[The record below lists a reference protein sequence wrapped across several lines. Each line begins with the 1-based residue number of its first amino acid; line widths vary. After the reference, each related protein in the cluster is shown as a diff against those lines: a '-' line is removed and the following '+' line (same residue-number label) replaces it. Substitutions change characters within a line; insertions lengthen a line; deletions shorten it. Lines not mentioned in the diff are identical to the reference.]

1 MDLVRLEREDVM
13 GKKFTRKTILWS
25 LWTLIV
31 PAGLVVVYNF
41 FPPSVA
47 DPWNLMAYI
56 LFFVLMSLMPMNIN
70 GASTFLVQWVTVAL
84 FLKYGIFIEM
94 LVSQLSMFIVLY
106 RSRTNEAQ
114 SLRIPFNSLM
124 FFLISLIAGL
134 AFVAAGGQIGS
145 LELSHVILYGLVFQV
160 VSLLSNQIIFQV
172 YDRISGNHSKF
183 FSIDAIWD
191 FVLMLVIFPYAIA
204 MYIFESYI
212 GVAALV
218 LLGVPFFIMTA
229 VLKMYNNSE
238 QVNIDLK
245 KAGAIGHQLATRL
258 ETEEVLDQ
266 FVVQVAKMFKVEYA
280 YVIDYRDDLQQ
291 MLRIYE
297 NNKLQ
302 PREIKSIPY
311 NKGIAGKVIIT
322 NDSYIYDVKSQWQDL
337 ITGNLPKDTESL
349 MATPIARNN
358 KTEGV
363 LVLASKK
370 KYAFAK
376 HQLQILEILSTYF
389 AVSLEKAGYMQK
401 VIAKS
406 ERCGLTK
413 LYNYRYLDESL
424 ESCIKEMN
432 EGRLKQL
439 SLIMMDIDHF
449 KSINDRYG
457 HQSGNDILVQLAD
470 ILREEI
476 GGEGTIARY
485 GGEEFVVLLTNYS
498 KDLAMLLAENLR
510 KRIEKHEFLIESD
523 LAADREQ
530 QIVHITLSIGVSTAP
545 DDSDEGMSLI
555 RNADRALY
563 IGAKQAGR
571 NKVAAYVK

>member
-1 MDLVRLEREDVM
+1 M
-13 GKKFTRKTILWS
+13 GSNFTRKKILWC
-25 LWTLIV
+25 LWALIV
-31 PAGLVVVYNF
+31 PAGLVLVYHF

-47 DPWNLMAYI
+47 DPWNLLAYV

-84 FLKYGIFIEM
+84 FLKYGLFIEM
-94 LVSQLSMFIVLY
+94 LVSQASMLIVLY
-106 RSRTNEAQ
+106 RIRTNEEQ

-124 FFLISLIAGL
+124 FFLVSLIAGL
-134 AFVAAGGQIGS
+134 AYIGAGGQIGS
-145 LELSHVILYGLVFQV
+145 LELSHVIVYGLIFQV
-160 VSLLSNQIIFQV
+160 VSVVSNQVIYKL
-172 YDRISGNHSKF
+172 YDYTTGNRSKF

-191 FVLMLVIFPYAIA
+191 FALMLVIFPFAVSL
-204 MYIFESYI
+204 YIFESHI
-212 GVAALV
+212 GVPALV
-218 LLGVPFFIMTA
+218 LLGVPFFIMAA
-229 VLKMYNNSE
+229 VMKRYTSSE

-245 KAGAIGHQLATRL
+245 RAGAIGHQLADRL
-258 ETEEVLDQ
+258 ETDEVLDQ

-280 YVIDYRDDLQQ
+280 YVIDYRDGQQQ

-297 NNKLQ
+297 NNQLQ
-302 PREIKSIPY
+302 PRKIASIPY
-311 NKGIAGKVIIT
+311 NKGIAGRVIIT
-322 NDSYIYDVKSQWQDL
+322 NEAYIYDEKSQWRDL
-337 ITGNLPKDTESL
+337 NTGNLPKDTESL

-370 KYAFAK
+370 RYAFTK

-389 AVSLEKAGYMQK
+389 AVSLEKTSYMQK

-424 ESCIKEMN
+424 ESCIADMHKGNLE
-432 EGRLKQL
+432 QL

-457 HQSGNDILVQLAD
+457 HQSGNDILVQLAA
-470 ILREEI
+470 ILTEEI
-476 GGEGTIARY
+476 GEEGTIARY
-485 GGEEFVVLLTNYS
+485 GGEEFVVLLADYS

-510 KRIEKHEFLIESD
+510 RRIEKHEFLIESD
-523 LAADREQ
+523 LGDDRGK

-545 DDSDEGMSLI
+545 EDSDEGMSLI

-571 NKVAAYVK
+571 NKVAAYSK

>member
-1 MDLVRLEREDVM
+1 M
-13 GKKFTRKTILWS
+13 GSNFTRKKILWC
-25 LWTLIV
+25 LWALIV
-31 PAGLVVVYNF
+31 PAGLVIVYHF

-47 DPWNLMAYI
+47 DPWNLLAYV

-84 FLKYGIFIEM
+84 FLKYGLFIEM
-94 LVSQLSMFIVLY
+94 LVSQASMLIVLY
-106 RSRTNEAQ
+106 RIRTNEEQ

-124 FFLISLIAGL
+124 FFLVSLIAGL
-134 AFVAAGGQIGS
+134 AYIGAGGQIGS
-145 LELSHVILYGLVFQV
+145 LELTHVIVYGLVFQV
-160 VSLLSNQIIFQV
+160 VSVLSNQVIYKL
-172 YDRISGNHSKF
+172 YDYTTGNRSKF

-191 FVLMLVIFPYAIA
+191 FVLMLVIFPFAIA
-204 MYIFESYI
+204 LYMFESYI
-212 GVAALV
+212 GIPALV
-218 LLGVPFFIMTA
+218 LLGVPFFIMAA
-229 VLKMYNNSE
+229 VMKKFTSSE

-245 KAGAIGHQLATRL
+245 RAGAIGHQLADRL
-258 ETEEVLDQ
+258 ETNEVLDQ

-280 YVIDYRDDLQQ
+280 YVIDYRDGQQQ

-297 NNKLQ
+297 NNQLQ
-302 PREIKSIPY
+302 PREIASIPY
-311 NKGIAGKVIIT
+311 NRGIAGKVIVT
-322 NDSYIYDVKSQWQDL
+322 NDSYIYDEKSQWQDL

-370 KYAFAK
+370 RYAFAK

-389 AVSLEKAGYMQK
+389 AVSLEKTSYMQK

-424 ESCIKEMN
+424 ESCIAEMHKGKL
-432 EGRLKQL
+432 EQL

-457 HQSGNDILVQLAD
+457 HQSGNDILVQLAA
-470 ILREEI
+470 ILTEEI
-476 GGEGTIARY
+476 GEEGTIARY
-485 GGEEFVVLLTNYS
+485 GGEEFVVLLTDYS

-510 KRIEKHEFLIESD
+510 RRIEKHEFLIKSD
-523 LAADREQ
+523 LGDDRGQ

-545 DDSDEGMSLI
+545 DDSDEGMALI

-571 NKVAAYVK
+571 NKVAAYSK

>member
-1 MDLVRLEREDVM
+1 M
-13 GKKFTRKTILWS
+13 GSSFTRKKILWC
-25 LWTLIV
+25 LWALIV
-31 PAGLVVVYNF
+31 PAGLVLVYNF

-47 DPWNLMAYI
+47 DPLNLGAFV

-84 FLKYGIFIEM
+84 FLKYGLLIEI
-94 LVSQLSMFIVLY
+94 LVSQVSVLIVLY
-106 RSRTNEAQ
+106 RIRTNEEQ
-114 SLRIPFNSLM
+114 SLRLPFNSLM
-124 FFLISLIAGL
+124 FFAVSLVAGL
-134 AFVAAGGQIGS
+134 TYLAAGGEIGS
-145 LELSHVILYGLVFQV
+145 LELSHVIVYGLIFQV
-160 VSLLSNQIIFQV
+160 VSVLTNQIIYQL
-172 YDRISGNHSKF
+172 YDYTTGNRSKF

-191 FVLMLVIFPYAIA
+191 FSLMLLIFPFAVA
-204 MYIFESYI
+204 LYIFESYI
-212 GVAALV
+212 GIPALI
-218 LLGVPFFIMTA
+218 LLGVPFFIMAA
-229 VLKMYNNSE
+229 VMKKFTSSE

-245 KAGAIGHQLATRL
+245 KAGVIGHQLADRL
-258 ETEEVLDQ
+258 ETTEVLDQ

-280 YVIDYRDDLQQ
+280 YVIDYRDEQQ
-291 MLRIYE
+291 QILRIFE

-302 PREIKSIPY
+302 PRVIAPIPY
-311 NKGIAGKVIIT
+311 YKGIAGKVIVT
-322 NDSYIYDVKSQWQDL
+322 NNSYIYDEKSQWQEL
-337 ITGNLPKDTESL
+337 ITGNLPEDTQSL

-424 ESCIKEMN
+424 ESCIKEMEKGN
-432 EGRLKQL
+432 LEKL
-439 SLIMMDIDHF
+439 SLVMMDIDHF

-476 GGEGTIARY
+476 GNEGTIARY
-485 GGEEFVVLLTNYS
+485 GGEEFVVLLPDYS

-510 KRIEKHEFLIESD
+510 RRIEKHEFLIESD
-523 LAADREQ
+523 LGEDRGQ
-530 QIVHITLSIGVSTAP
+530 QVIHITLSIGVSTAP
-545 DDSDEGMSLI
+545 DDSDEGMALI

>member
-1 MDLVRLEREDVM
+1 M
-13 GKKFTRKTILWS
+13 GRNLTRKKILWC
-25 LWTLIV
+25 LWAIIV
-31 PAGLVVVYNF
+31 PAGLVLVYHF

-47 DPWNLMAYI
+47 DPWNLLAYV

-84 FLKYGIFIEM
+84 FLKYGLFIEM
-94 LVSQLSMFIVLY
+94 LVSQASMLIVLY
-106 RSRTNEAQ
+106 RIRTNEEQ

-124 FFLISLIAGL
+124 FFLVSLIAGL
-134 AFVAAGGQIGS
+134 AYIGAGGQIGS
-145 LELSHVILYGLVFQV
+145 LELSHVIVYGLIFQV
-160 VSLLSNQIIFQV
+160 VSVVSNQVIYKL
-172 YDRISGNHSKF
+172 YDYTTGNRSKF

-191 FVLMLVIFPYAIA
+191 FALMLVIFPFAVSL
-204 MYIFESYI
+204 YIFESHI
-212 GVAALV
+212 GVPALV
-218 LLGVPFFIMTA
+218 LLGVPFFIMAA
-229 VLKMYNNSE
+229 VMKRYTSSE

-245 KAGAIGHQLATRL
+245 RAGAIGHQLADRL
-258 ETEEVLDQ
+258 ETDEVLDQ

-280 YVIDYRDDLQQ
+280 YVIDYRDGQQQ

-297 NNKLQ
+297 NNQLQ
-302 PREIKSIPY
+302 PRKIASIPY
-311 NKGIAGKVIIT
+311 NKGIAGRVIIT
-322 NDSYIYDVKSQWQDL
+322 NEAYIYDEKSQWRDL
-337 ITGNLPKDTESL
+337 NTGNLPKDTESL

-363 LVLASKK
+363 LVLASRKR
-370 KYAFAK
+370 YAFTK

-389 AVSLEKAGYMQK
+389 AVSLEKTSYMQK

-424 ESCIKEMN
+424 ESCIADMHKGNLE
-432 EGRLKQL
+432 QL

-457 HQSGNDILVQLAD
+457 HQSGNDILVQLAA
-470 ILREEI
+470 ILTEEI
-476 GGEGTIARY
+476 GEEGTIARY
-485 GGEEFVVLLTNYS
+485 GGEEFVVLLADYS

-510 KRIEKHEFLIESD
+510 RRIEKHEFLIESD
-523 LAADREQ
+523 LGDDRGK

-545 DDSDEGMSLI
+545 EDSDEGMSLI

-571 NKVAAYVK
+571 NKVAAYSK

>member
-1 MDLVRLEREDVM
+1 M
-13 GKKFTRKTILWS
+13 GGNFSRKMILWG

-31 PAGLVVVYNF
+31 PAGLVLVYNF
-41 FPPSVA
+41 FPPTVA
-47 DPWNLMAYI
+47 DPWNLLAYV

-70 GASTFLVQWVTVAL
+70 GASTFLIQWVTVAL
-84 FLKYGIFIEM
+84 FLKYGIFIEI
-94 LVSQLSMFIVLY
+94 LVSQLSMLIVLY
-106 RSRTNEAQ
+106 RSRTNEEQ

-124 FFLISLIAGL
+124 FFLVSLIAGL
-134 AFVAAGGQIGS
+134 AYLAAGGEIGS
-145 LELSHVILYGLVFQV
+145 LELAHVIVYGLIFQV
-160 VSLLSNQIIFQV
+160 VSVLSNQVIYHL
-172 YDRISGNHSKF
+172 YDSTTGNRNKF
-183 FSIDAIWD
+183 FSIDAVWD
-191 FVLMLVIFPYAIA
+191 FVLMLVIFPYAIGLY
-204 MYIFESYI
+204 MFESYI
-212 GVAALV
+212 GITALV
-218 LLGVPFFIMTA
+218 LLGVPFFIVTA

-258 ETEEVLDQ
+258 EPGEVLDQ
-266 FVVQVAKMFKVEYA
+266 FVVEVAKMFKVEYA
-280 YVIDYRDDLQQ
+280 YVIDYRDGQQ
-291 MLRIYE
+291 QILRIYE

-302 PREIKSIPY
+302 PREIASIPY
-311 NKGIAGKVIIT
+311 DKGIAGKVIVT
-322 NDSYIYDVKSQWQDL
+322 NSSYLYDEKGQWQDL
-337 ITGNLPKDTESL
+337 VTGNLPKGTESL

-424 ESCIKEMN
+424 ESCIEEMN
-432 EGRLKQL
+432 NGRLAQL

-449 KSINDRYG
+449 KSINDLYG

-470 ILREEI
+470 ILRAEI
-476 GGEGTIARY
+476 GDEGTIARY
-485 GGEEFVVLLTNYS
+485 GGEEFVVLLPDYS

-523 LAADREQ
+523 LAANRQQ

-571 NKVAAYVK
+571 NKVAAYSK

>member
-1 MDLVRLEREDVM
+1 MESN
-13 GKKFTRKTILWS
+13 FTRKKILWC
-25 LWTLIV
+25 LWALIV
-31 PAGLVVVYNF
+31 PAGLVLVYHY

-47 DPWNLMAYI
+47 DPWNLLAYV

-84 FLKYGIFIEM
+84 FLKYGLFIEM
-94 LVSQLSMFIVLY
+94 LVSQVSMLIVLY
-106 RSRTNEAQ
+106 RIRTNEEQ

-124 FFLISLIAGL
+124 FFLVSLIAGL
-134 AFVAAGGQIGS
+134 AYIGAGGHIGS
-145 LELSHVILYGLVFQV
+145 LELSHVIVYGLVFQV
-160 VSLLSNQIIFQV
+160 VSVLSNQVIYQL
-172 YDRISGNHSKF
+172 YDYTTGNRGKF

-191 FVLMLVIFPYAIA
+191 FALMLVIFPFAIA
-204 MYIFESYI
+204 LYMFESYI
-212 GVAALV
+212 GIPALI
-218 LLGVPFFIMTA
+218 LLGVPFFIMAA
-229 VLKMYNNSE
+229 VMKKFTSSE

-245 KAGAIGHQLATRL
+245 RAGAIGHQLADRL
-258 ETEEVLDQ
+258 EANEVLDQ

-280 YVIDYRDDLQQ
+280 YVIDYRDGQQQ

-297 NNKLQ
+297 NNQLQ
-302 PREIKSIPY
+302 PREIASIPY
-311 NKGIAGKVIIT
+311 NRGIAGKVIVT
-322 NDSYIYDVKSQWQDL
+322 NNSYIYDEKSQWSEL

-370 KYAFAK
+370 RYAFAK

-389 AVSLEKAGYMQK
+389 AVSVEKAGYMQK
-401 VIAKS
+401 IIAKS

-424 ESCIKEMN
+424 ESCIKEMEKGN
-432 EGRLKQL
+432 LEQL
-439 SLIMMDIDHF
+439 SLVMMDIDHF

-457 HQSGNDILVQLAD
+457 HQSGNDILIQLAD

-476 GGEGTIARY
+476 GDEGTIARY
-485 GGEEFVVLLTNYS
+485 GGEEFVVLLQDYS
-498 KDLAMLLAENLR
+498 KELAMLLAENLR
-510 KRIEKHEFLIESD
+510 RRIEKHEFLIESD
-523 LAADREQ
+523 LGEDRGQ
-530 QIVHITLSIGVSTAP
+530 QVVHITLSIGVSTAP
-545 DDSDEGMSLI
+545 DDSDEGMALI

-571 NKVAAYVK
+571 NKVAAYSK

>member
-1 MDLVRLEREDVM
+1 M
-13 GKKFTRKTILWS
+13 GEKITRKMILWG

-31 PAGLVVVYNF
+31 PAGLMLIFRF
-41 FPPSVA
+41 FPPTVA
-47 DPWNLMAYI
+47 DPWNLVAYV
-56 LFFVLMSLMPMNIN
+56 LFFVLMSLMPMSIN

-94 LVSQLSMFIVLY
+94 LVSQLSMLIVLY

-124 FFLISLIAGL
+124 LFMVSLFAGL
-134 AFVAAGGQIGS
+134 AFLAAGGEIGS
-145 LELSHVILYGLVFQV
+145 LELSHVIFYGLIFQV
-160 VSLLSNQIIFQV
+160 MSVFSNQIIYQF
-172 YDRISGNHSKF
+172 YDYTTGNRNKF
-183 FSIDAIWD
+183 FSIDAVWD

-204 MYIFESYI
+204 LYIFESYI
-212 GVAALV
+212 GITALV

-258 ETEEVLDQ
+258 EPGEVLDQ

-280 YVIDYRDDLQQ
+280 YVIDYRDEQQ
-291 MLRIYE
+291 QILRIYE

-302 PREIKSIPY
+302 PREIASIPY
-311 NKGIAGKVIIT
+311 NKGIAGKVIVT
-322 NDSYIYDVKSQWQDL
+322 NSSYIYDEKSQWQDL
-337 ITGNLPKDTESL
+337 VTGNLPKGTESL

-413 LYNYRYLDESL
+413 LYNYRYLEESL
-424 ESCIKEMN
+424 ESCIEEMN
-432 EGRLKQL
+432 RGRLEKL

-449 KSINDRYG
+449 KGINDRYG

-470 ILREEI
+470 ILRQEI
-476 GGEGTIARY
+476 GDEGTIARY
-485 GGEEFVVLLTNYS
+485 GGEEFVVLLPDYS

-510 KRIEKHEFLIESD
+510 KHIEKHEFLIESD

-530 QIVHITLSIGVSTAP
+530 QIVHITMSIGVSTAP
-545 DDSDEGMSLI
+545 EDSDEGMSLI

-571 NKVAAYVK
+571 NKVAAYSK

>member
-1 MDLVRLEREDVM
+1 MRSN
-13 GKKFTRKTILWS
+13 FTRKKILWC
-25 LWTLIV
+25 LWALIV
-31 PAGLVVVYNF
+31 PAGLVLVYHH

-47 DPWNLMAYI
+47 DPWDLLAYV

-84 FLKYGIFIEM
+84 FLKYGLFIEM
-94 LVSQLSMFIVLY
+94 LVSQVSMLIVLY
-106 RSRTNEAQ
+106 RIRTNEEQ

-124 FFLISLIAGL
+124 FFLVSLIAGL
-134 AFVAAGGQIGS
+134 AYIGAGGQIGS
-145 LELSHVILYGLVFQV
+145 LELPHVIIYGLIFQV
-160 VSLLSNQIIFQV
+160 VSVISNQIIYYF
-172 YDRISGNHSKF
+172 YDYTTSNRSKF

-191 FVLMLVIFPYAIA
+191 FALMLVIFPFAIA
-204 MYIFESYI
+204 LYMFESYI
-212 GVAALV
+212 GIPALI
-218 LLGVPFFIMTA
+218 LLGVPFFIMAT
-229 VLKMYNNSE
+229 VMKKFTSSE

-245 KAGAIGHQLATRL
+245 RAGAIGHQLADRL
-258 ETEEVLDQ
+258 EANEVLDQ
-266 FVVQVAKMFKVEYA
+266 FVVEVAKMFKVEYA
-280 YVIDYRDDLQQ
+280 YVIDYRDGQQQ

-297 NNKLQ
+297 NNQLQ
-302 PREIKSIPY
+302 PREIASIPY
-311 NKGIAGKVIIT
+311 NRGIAGKVIVT
-322 NDSYIYDVKSQWQDL
+322 NNSYIYDEKSQWSEL

-370 KYAFAK
+370 RYAFAK

-401 VIAKS
+401 IIAKS

-413 LYNYRYLDESL
+413 LYNYRFLDESL
-424 ESCIKEMN
+424 ESCIKEMEKGN
-432 EGRLKQL
+432 LEQL
-439 SLIMMDIDHF
+439 SLVMMDIDHF

-476 GGEGTIARY
+476 GDEGTIARY
-485 GGEEFVVLLTNYS
+485 GGEEFVVLLSDYS
-498 KDLAMLLAENLR
+498 KELAMLLAENLR
-510 KRIEKHEFLIESD
+510 RRIEKHEFLIESD
-523 LAADREQ
+523 LGEDRGQ
-530 QIVHITLSIGVSTAP
+530 QVVHITLSIGVSSAP
-545 DDSDEGMSLI
+545 DDSDEGMALI

-571 NKVAAYVK
+571 NKVAAYSK

>member
-1 MDLVRLEREDVM
+1 M
-13 GKKFTRKTILWS
+13 GRDSTRKKILWC
-25 LWTLIV
+25 LWALIV
-31 PAGLVVVYNF
+31 PAGLVLVYTL

-47 DPWNLMAYI
+47 NPWNLAAYV
-56 LFFVLMSLMPMNIN
+56 LFFVLMSSMPMNIN

-94 LVSQLSMFIVLY
+94 LVSQLSMLIVLY

-114 SLRIPFNSLM
+114 SLRIPLNSLM
-124 FFLISLIAGL
+124 FFLVSLIAGL
-134 AFVAAGGQIGS
+134 AYMAAGGQIGS
-145 LELSHVILYGLVFQV
+145 LELSHVIVYGLVFQV
-160 VSLLSNQIIFQV
+160 VSVLSNQVIYQF
-172 YDRISGNHSKF
+172 YDYTTGNRSKF
-183 FSIDAIWD
+183 FSVDAKWD
-191 FVLMLVIFPYAIA
+191 FALMLVIFPYAIA
-204 MYIFESYI
+204 LYMFESYI
-212 GVAALV
+212 GIEALI
-218 LLGVPFFIMTA
+218 LLGVPFFIMSA

-245 KAGAIGHQLATRL
+245 KAGAIGHQLADHL
-258 ETEEVLDQ
+258 ETAEVLDQ

-280 YVIDYRDDLQQ
+280 YVIDYRDGQQQ

-297 NNKLQ
+297 NNQLQ
-302 PREIKSIPY
+302 GRKIASIPY
-311 NKGIAGKVIIT
+311 DKGIAGRVIIT
-322 NDSYIYDVKSQWQDL
+322 NDSFIYDEKSQWQHL
-337 ITGNLPKDTESL
+337 MTGNLPKDTESL

-424 ESCIKEMN
+424 ESCIVEMN
-432 EGRLKQL
+432 EGRMEKL
-439 SLIMMDIDHF
+439 SLVMMDIDHF

-476 GGEGTIARY
+476 GNEGTIARY
-485 GGEEFVVLLTNYS
+485 GGEEFVVLLQDYS

-510 KRIEKHEFLIESD
+510 RRIEKHDFLIESD
-523 LAADREQ
+523 LEADRQQ
-530 QIVHITLSIGVSTAP
+530 QIIHITLSIGVSTAP

-571 NKVAAYVK
+571 NKVAAYSK

>member
-1 MDLVRLEREDVM
+1 M
-13 GKKFTRKTILWS
+13 GSNFTRKKILWC
-25 LWTLIV
+25 LWALIV
-31 PAGLVVVYNF
+31 PAGLVIVYHF

-47 DPWNLMAYI
+47 DPWNLLAYV

-84 FLKYGIFIEM
+84 FLKYGLFIEM
-94 LVSQLSMFIVLY
+94 LVSQASMLIVLY
-106 RSRTNEAQ
+106 RIRTNEEQ

-124 FFLISLIAGL
+124 FFLVSLIAGL
-134 AFVAAGGQIGS
+134 AYIGAGGQIGS
-145 LELSHVILYGLVFQV
+145 LELTHVIVYGLVFQV
-160 VSLLSNQIIFQV
+160 VSVLSNQVIYKL
-172 YDRISGNHSKF
+172 YDYTTGNRSKF

-191 FVLMLVIFPYAIA
+191 FALMLVIFPFAIA
-204 MYIFESYI
+204 LYMFESYI
-212 GVAALV
+212 GIPALV
-218 LLGVPFFIMTA
+218 LLGVPFFIMAA
-229 VLKMYNNSE
+229 VMKKFTSSE

-245 KAGAIGHQLATRL
+245 RAGAIGHQLADRL
-258 ETEEVLDQ
+258 ETNEVLDQ

-280 YVIDYRDDLQQ
+280 YVIDYRDGQQQ

-297 NNKLQ
+297 NNQLQ
-302 PREIKSIPY
+302 PREIASIPY
-311 NKGIAGKVIIT
+311 NRGIAGKVIVT
-322 NDSYIYDVKSQWQDL
+322 NDSYIYDEKSQWQDL

-370 KYAFAK
+370 RYAFAK

-389 AVSLEKAGYMQK
+389 AVSLEKTSYMQK

-424 ESCIKEMN
+424 ESCIAEMHKGKL
-432 EGRLKQL
+432 EQL

-457 HQSGNDILVQLAD
+457 HQSGNDILVQLAA
-470 ILREEI
+470 ILTEEI
-476 GGEGTIARY
+476 GEEGTIARY
-485 GGEEFVVLLTNYS
+485 GGEEFVVLLTDYS

-510 KRIEKHEFLIESD
+510 RRIEKHEFLIKSD
-523 LAADREQ
+523 LGDDRGQ

-545 DDSDEGMSLI
+545 DDSDEGMALI

-571 NKVAAYVK
+571 NKVAAYSK

>member
-1 MDLVRLEREDVM
+1 M
-13 GKKFTRKTILWS
+13 GSLFTRKKILWC
-25 LWTLIV
+25 LWALIV
-31 PAGLVVVYNF
+31 PVGLVLVYQF
-41 FPPSVA
+41 FPPTVA
-47 DPWNLMAYI
+47 DPLNLVAFI

-84 FLKYGIFIEM
+84 FLKYGLFIEI
-94 LVSQLSMFIVLY
+94 LVSQVSMLIVLY
-106 RSRTNEAQ
+106 RIRTNEEQ
-114 SLRIPFNSLM
+114 SLRFPFNSLM
-124 FFLISLIAGL
+124 FFAVSLIAGL
-134 AFVAAGGQIGS
+134 TYIAAGGEIGS
-145 LELSHVILYGLVFQV
+145 LELSHIIVYGLMFQV
-160 VSLLSNQIIFQV
+160 MSVITNQVIYQF
-172 YDRISGNHSKF
+172 YDYTAGGHTNF

-191 FVLMLVIFPYAIA
+191 FALMLVIFPFAIA
-204 MYIFESYI
+204 LYLFESYI
-212 GVAALV
+212 GIPALV
-218 LLGVPFFIMTA
+218 LLGVPFFIMAA
-229 VLKMYNNSE
+229 VMKKFTNSE

-245 KAGAIGHQLATRL
+245 KAGAIGHQLADRL
-258 ETEEVLDQ
+258 EPEEVLDQ

-280 YVIDYRDDLQQ
+280 YIIDYRDGQQ
-291 MLRIYE
+291 QLLRIYE
-297 NNKLQ
+297 NNQLQ
-302 PREIKSIPY
+302 PRKIESIPY
-311 NKGIAGKVIIT
+311 NRGIAGKVIVT
-322 NDSYIYDVKSQWQDL
+322 NKSYIYDEKGQWQDL
-337 ITGNLPKDTESL
+337 VTGNLPKDTESL

-363 LVLASKK
+363 LVMASKK

-389 AVSLEKAGYMQK
+389 AVSIEKAGYMQK

-432 EGRLKQL
+432 EGRLDQL

-470 ILREEI
+470 ILRQEI
-476 GGEGTIARY
+476 GEEGTIARY
-485 GGEEFVVLLTNYS
+485 GGEEFVVLLPDYS

-510 KRIEKHEFLIESD
+510 RRIEKHEFLIESD
-523 LAADREQ
+523 LGEDRGQ

>member
-1 MDLVRLEREDVM
+1 MK
-13 GKKFTRKTILWS
+13 GNFTRKKILWC
-25 LWTLIV
+25 LWALIV
-31 PAGLVVVYNF
+31 PAGLVLVYHY

-47 DPWNLMAYI
+47 DPWNLLAYV

-84 FLKYGIFIEM
+84 FLKYGLFIEM
-94 LVSQLSMFIVLY
+94 LVSQVSMLIVLY
-106 RSRTNEAQ
+106 RIRTNEEQ

-124 FFLISLIAGL
+124 FFLVSLIAGL
-134 AFVAAGGQIGS
+134 AYIGAGGQIGS
-145 LELSHVILYGLVFQV
+145 LELSHVIVYGLVFQV
-160 VSLLSNQIIFQV
+160 VSVLSNQVIYQL
-172 YDRISGNHSKF
+172 YDYTTGNRGKF

-191 FVLMLVIFPYAIA
+191 FALMLVIFPFAIA
-204 MYIFESYI
+204 LYMFESYI
-212 GVAALV
+212 GIPALI
-218 LLGVPFFIMTA
+218 LLGVPFFIMAA
-229 VLKMYNNSE
+229 VMKKFTSSE

-245 KAGAIGHQLATRL
+245 RAGAIGHQLADRL
-258 ETEEVLDQ
+258 EANEVLDQ

-280 YVIDYRDDLQQ
+280 YVIDYRDGQQQ

-297 NNKLQ
+297 NNQLQ
-302 PREIKSIPY
+302 PREIASIPY
-311 NKGIAGKVIIT
+311 NRGIAGKVIVT
-322 NDSYIYDVKSQWQDL
+322 NNSYIYDEKSQWREL

-370 KYAFAK
+370 RYAFAK

-389 AVSLEKAGYMQK
+389 AVSVEKAGYMQK
-401 VIAKS
+401 IIAKS

-424 ESCIKEMN
+424 ESCIKEMEKGN
-432 EGRLKQL
+432 LEQL
-439 SLIMMDIDHF
+439 SLVMMDIDHF

-457 HQSGNDILVQLAD
+457 HQSGNDILIQLAD

-476 GGEGTIARY
+476 GDEGTIARY
-485 GGEEFVVLLTNYS
+485 GGEEFVVLLQDYS
-498 KDLAMLLAENLR
+498 KELAMLLAENLR
-510 KRIEKHEFLIESD
+510 RRIEKHEFLIESD
-523 LAADREQ
+523 LGEDRGQ
-530 QIVHITLSIGVSTAP
+530 QVVHITLSIGVSTAP
-545 DDSDEGMSLI
+545 DDSDEGMALI

-571 NKVAAYVK
+571 NKVAAYSK

>member
-1 MDLVRLEREDVM
+1 M
-13 GKKFTRKTILWS
+13 GGNFTRKAVLWC
-25 LWTLIV
+25 LWALIV
-31 PAGLVVVYNF
+31 PAGLVIVYHF
-41 FPPSVA
+41 YPPSVA
-47 DPWNLMAYI
+47 EPSNLLAYI

-84 FLKYGIFIEM
+84 FLKYGLFIEM
-94 LVSQLSMFIVLY
+94 LVSQLTMLIVLY
-106 RSRTNEAQ
+106 RSRTNEEQ

-124 FFLISLIAGL
+124 FFLVSLIAGL
-134 AFVAAGGQIGS
+134 AYMAAGGEIGT
-145 LELSHVILYGLVFQV
+145 LALSEVFVYGLIFQV
-160 VSLLSNQIIFQV
+160 VSVVSNQIIYHF
-172 YDRISGNHSKF
+172 YDYTTGSRNKF
-183 FSIDAIWD
+183 FSVDAIWD
-191 FVLMLVIFPYAIA
+191 FALMLALFPFAIA
-204 MYIFESYI
+204 LYIFESYI

-245 KAGAIGHQLATRL
+245 KAGDIGHQLADRL
-258 ETEEVLDQ
+258 ETGEVLDQ
-266 FVVQVAKMFKVEYA
+266 FVVQVAKMFEVEYA
-280 YVIDYRDDLQQ
+280 YVVDYRDDQQQ
-291 MLRIYE
+291 MLRVYE
-297 NNKLQ
+297 NNHLQ
-302 PREIKSIPY
+302 AREIESLPY
-311 NKGIAGKVIIT
+311 NRGIAGKVITT
-322 NDSYIYDVKSQWQDL
+322 NDSFIYDEKNQWRDL
-337 ITGNLPKDTESL
+337 ITGNLPEDTESL

-389 AVSLEKAGYMQK
+389 GVSLEKAGYMQK

-413 LYNYRYLDESL
+413 LYNYRYLDETL
-424 ESCIKEMN
+424 ESCIEELNKGHLEH
-432 EGRLKQL
+432 L
-439 SLIMMDIDHF
+439 SLVMMDIDHF

-470 ILREEI
+470 VLREEI
-476 GGEGTIARY
+476 GEEGTIARY
-485 GGEEFVVLLTNYS
+485 GGEEFVVLLPDYS
-498 KDLAMLLAENLR
+498 KDVAMLLAENLR

-523 LAADREQ
+523 LADDRQ
-530 QIVHITLSIGVSTAP
+530 QQVVHITLSIGVSTAP

>member
-1 MDLVRLEREDVM
+1 M
-13 GKKFTRKTILWS
+13 GGNFTRKKILWF
-25 LWTLIV
+25 LWALIV
-31 PAGLVVVYNF
+31 PVGLVLVYNF
-41 FPPSVA
+41 FPPFVA
-47 DPWNLMAYI
+47 DPMNLGAFI

-94 LVSQLSMFIVLY
+94 LVTQLSMLIVLY
-106 RSRTNEAQ
+106 RSRTNEEQ

-124 FFLISLIAGL
+124 FFLVSLIAGL
-134 AFVAAGGQIGS
+134 AYLAAGGQIGS
-145 LELSHVILYGLVFQV
+145 LELSHVIVYGLIFQV
-160 VSLLSNQIIFQV
+160 VSVLANQVIYHL
-172 YDRISGNHSKF
+172 YDSTTGTRNKF
-183 FSIDAIWD
+183 FSVDAVWD
-191 FVLMLVIFPYAIA
+191 FALMLVIFPYAIA
-204 MYIFESYI
+204 LYMFESYI

-218 LLGVPFFIMTA
+218 LLGVPFFILTA

-245 KAGAIGHQLATRL
+245 KAGEIGHQLATRL
-258 ETEEVLDQ
+258 EPGEVLDQ

-280 YVIDYRDDLQQ
+280 YVIDYRDGQQ
-291 MLRIYE
+291 QILRIYE

-302 PREIKSIPY
+302 PREIASIPY
-311 NKGIAGKVIIT
+311 DKGIAGKVIVT
-322 NDSYIYDVKSQWQDL
+322 NNSCIYDEKSQWQELD
-337 ITGNLPKDTESL
+337 TGNLPKDTESL

-376 HQLQILEILSTYF
+376 HQLQILDILSTYF

-413 LYNYRYLDESL
+413 LYNYRFLDESL
-424 ESCIKEMN
+424 ESCIEEVN
-432 EGRLKQL
+432 AGRLETL

-457 HQSGNDILVQLAD
+457 HQSGNEILIQLAD
-470 ILREEI
+470 ILRKEI
-476 GGEGTIARY
+476 GDEGTIARY
-485 GGEEFVVLLTNYS
+485 GGEEFVVLLADYS

-510 KRIEKHEFLIESD
+510 RRIEKHEFLIESD
-523 LAADREQ
+523 LGEDREQ
-530 QIVHITLSIGVSTAP
+530 QVVHITLSIGVSTAP

-563 IGAKQAGR
+563 LGAKQAGR

>member
-1 MDLVRLEREDVM
+1 M
-13 GKKFTRKTILWS
+13 GGNFTRKAVLWC
-25 LWTLIV
+25 LWALIV
-31 PAGLVVVYNF
+31 PAGLVIVYHF
-41 FPPSVA
+41 YPPSVA
-47 DPWNLMAYI
+47 EPSNLLAYI

-84 FLKYGIFIEM
+84 FLKYGLFIEM
-94 LVSQLSMFIVLY
+94 LVSQLTMLIVLY
-106 RSRTNEAQ
+106 RSRTNEEQ

-124 FFLISLIAGL
+124 FFLVSLIAGL
-134 AFVAAGGQIGS
+134 AYMAAGGEIGT
-145 LELSHVILYGLVFQV
+145 LALSEVFVYGLIFQV
-160 VSLLSNQIIFQV
+160 VSVVSNQIIYHF
-172 YDRISGNHSKF
+172 YDYTTGSRNKF
-183 FSIDAIWD
+183 FSVDAIWD
-191 FVLMLVIFPYAIA
+191 FALMLALFPFAIA
-204 MYIFESYI
+204 LYIFESYI

-245 KAGAIGHQLATRL
+245 KAGDIGHQLADRL
-258 ETEEVLDQ
+258 ETGEVLDQ
-266 FVVQVAKMFKVEYA
+266 FVVQVAKMFEVEYA
-280 YVIDYRDDLQQ
+280 YVVDYRDDQQQ
-291 MLRIYE
+291 MLRVYE
-297 NNKLQ
+297 NNHLQ
-302 PREIKSIPY
+302 AREIESLPY
-311 NKGIAGKVIIT
+311 NRGIAGKVITT
-322 NDSYIYDVKSQWQDL
+322 NDSFIYDEKNQWRNL
-337 ITGNLPKDTESL
+337 ITGNLPEDTESL

-389 AVSLEKAGYMQK
+389 GVSLEKAGYMQK

-413 LYNYRYLDESL
+413 LYNYRYLDETL
-424 ESCIKEMN
+424 ESCIEELNKGHLEH
-432 EGRLKQL
+432 L
-439 SLIMMDIDHF
+439 SLVMMDIDHF

-470 ILREEI
+470 VLREEI
-476 GGEGTIARY
+476 GEEGTIARY
-485 GGEEFVVLLTNYS
+485 GGEEFVVLLPDYS
-498 KDLAMLLAENLR
+498 KDVAMLLAENLR
-510 KRIEKHEFLIESD
+510 KRIEKHKFLIESD
-523 LAADREQ
+523 LADDRQ
-530 QIVHITLSIGVSTAP
+530 QQVVHITLSIGVSTAP

>member
-1 MDLVRLEREDVM
+1 M
-13 GKKFTRKTILWS
+13 GEKFNRKVVLWG
-25 LWTLIV
+25 LWALIV
-31 PAGLVVVYNF
+31 PAGLVVVYRF

-56 LFFVLMSLMPMNIN
+56 LFFILMSLMPMNIN

-84 FLKYGIFIEM
+84 FLKYGLFIEM
-94 LVSQLSMFIVLY
+94 LVSQLSMLIVLY
-106 RSRTNEAQ
+106 RIRTNEEQ
-114 SLRIPFNSLM
+114 SVRIPFNSLM
-124 FFLISLIAGL
+124 FFFVSLIAGL
-134 AFVAAGGQIGS
+134 AFIGAGGQIGT
-145 LELSHVILYGLVFQV
+145 LEMSHVILYGLIFQV
-160 VSLLSNQIIFQV
+160 LSVLINQIIYHL
-172 YDRISGNHSKF
+172 YDYTTGGRSKF
-183 FSIDAIWD
+183 FSVDAIWD
-191 FVLMLVIFPYAIA
+191 FALMFVIFPFAVALYL
-204 MYIFESYI
+204 FESHI
-212 GVAALV
+212 GIPALV
-218 LLGVPFFIMTA
+218 LLGVPFFIMAA
-229 VLKMYNNSE
+229 VMKKFTSSE

-245 KAGAIGHQLATRL
+245 RAGDIGHQLADRL
-258 ETEEVLDQ
+258 EANEVLDQ
-266 FVVQVAKMFKVEYA
+266 FVVEVAKMFKVEYA
-280 YVIDYRDDLQQ
+280 YIVDYRDGQQQ
-291 MLRIYE
+291 MLRLYE
-297 NNKLQ
+297 NNQLQ
-302 PREIKSIPY
+302 PREIESLPY
-311 NKGIAGKVIIT
+311 NRGVAGHVIVT
-322 NDSYIYDVKSQWQDL
+322 NDSFIFDEKSQWQDFV
-337 ITGNLPKDTESL
+337 TGNLPEDTESL

-363 LVLASKK
+363 LILASKK

-389 AVSLEKAGYMQK
+389 AVSVEKAGYMQK

-432 EGRLKQL
+432 EGRLEQL
-439 SLIMMDIDHF
+439 SLVMMDIDHF

-470 ILREEI
+470 ILREEF
-476 GGEGTIARY
+476 GDEGTIARY
-485 GGEEFVVLLTNYS
+485 GGEEFVILLPNYS
-498 KDLAMLLAENLR
+498 KDIAVLLAENLR
-510 KRIEKHEFLIESD
+510 KRIEKHDFRIEND
-523 LAADREQ
+523 LGEDRGQ